1 MRRTK
6 VSGMMLGLTI
16 LFTSNALA
24 GKVIDRIL
32 QKKELVVGISG
43 NQPPLSATSKEGEII
58 GLDAELAQLIAD
70 TMGVKIKFEVMPF
83 SELLPSLQA
92 GKVEMVLSGMTITP
106 ERNLKVAFV
115 GPYFISGKS
124 IVTTREKALSIEGV
138 ADINTSYTTLAA
150 LKGSTS
156 QKFVQ
161 NMVPEAKLITTNNYD
176 EALDLLLE
184 GKVDA
189 IVADYPFCAV
199 SAFRYRE
206 KKLIAL
212 DQPFTYEPLG
222 IALPADD
229 PLLIN
234 WVENFLLTL
243 EGSGALEMLTE
254 KWFKD
259 SSWLNQLPSISSKV
273 YF

>member
-1 MRRTK
+1 MRRII
-6 VSGMMLGLTI
+6 LIIAGLTF
-16 LFTSNALA
+16 LFAASASA
-24 GKVIDRIL
+24 GPVIDRIL

-43 NQPPLSATSKEGEII
+43 NQPPLNATSKEGKII
-58 GLDAELAQLIAD
+58 GLEAELAQLMAD
-70 TMGVKIKFEVMPF
+70 TMGVKITFAVMPF

-92 GKVEMVLSGMTITP
+92 GTVQMVLSGMTVTP

-124 IVTTREKALSIEGV
+124 IVTTKEKALSIEGV
-138 ADINTSYTTLAA
+138 DDINTSYTTLAA

-156 QKFVQ
+156 QNFVQ
-161 NMVPEAKLITTNNYD
+161 NMVPEAKLITTKDYD
-176 EALDLLLE
+176 EALNLLLE
-184 GKVDA
+184 GKADA

-199 SAFRYRE
+199 SAIRYRE

-212 DQPFTYEPLG
+212 DQPFTYEPIG

-229 PLLIN
+229 LLLIN

-259 SSWLNQLPSISSKV
+259 SSWLSQLP
-273 YF
+273 

>member
-1 MRRTK
+1 MRRIK
-6 VSGMMLGLTI
+6 VMFVILGLTF

-24 GKVIDRIL
+24 GPVIDRIL
-32 QKKELVVGISG
+32 QRKELVVGISG
-43 NQPPLSATSKEGEII
+43 NQPPLSATSSEGEII

-83 SELLPSLQA
+83 SELLSSLQA
-92 GKVEMVLSGMTITP
+92 GKVDMVLSGVTITP
-106 ERNLKVAFV
+106 ERNLKVAFA

-124 IVTTREKALSIEGV
+124 IVTTREKALSIESV
-138 ADINTSYTTLAA
+138 ADIDSPSTTLVA

-156 QKFVQ
+156 QDFVQ
-161 NMVPEAKLITTNNYD
+161 KVVSKAKLVTTKNYD
-176 EALDLLLE
+176 EALNLLLE
-184 GKVDA
+184 GKADA
-189 IVADYPFCAV
+189 MVADYPFCAV

-212 DQPFTYEPLG
+212 DQPFTYEPIG
-222 IALPADD
+222 IALPAND
-229 PLLIN
+229 PLLLN

-259 SSWLNQLPSISSKV
+259 SSWLKKLP
-273 YF
+273 

>member
-1 MRRTK
+1 MGRTK
-6 VSGMMLGLTI
+6 VICMMLGLAL
-16 LFTSNALA
+16 LFTSNAFA
-24 GKVIDRIL
+24 GPVIDRIL

-43 NQPPLSATSKEGEII
+43 NQPPLSATSKEGDII
-58 GLDAELAQLIAD
+58 GLDAELAQLMAD

-83 SELLPSLQA
+83 SELLSSLQA

-124 IVTTREKALSIEGV
+124 IVTTREKALSIESV
-138 ADINTSYTTLAA
+138 DDINTSYTTLAA

-156 QKFVQ
+156 QNFVQ
-161 NMVPEAKLITTNNYD
+161 NAVSKAKLITTKSYD
-176 EALDLLLE
+176 EALNLLLE
-184 GKVDA
+184 GKADA
-189 IVADYPFCAV
+189 VVADYPFCAV
-199 SAFRYRE
+199 SAIRYRE

-222 IALPADD
+222 IALPAND

-234 WVENFLLTL
+234 WVENFLVTL

-259 SSWLNQLPSISSKV
+259 SSWLKKLP
-273 YF
+273 

>member
-6 VSGMMLGLTI
+6 VMLVVVGLI
-16 LFTSNALA
+16 FLFTANASA
-24 GKVIDRIL
+24 GPVIDRIL

-43 NQPPLSATSKEGEII
+43 NQPPLSATSKEGDII
-58 GLDAELAQLIAD
+58 GLDAEIAQLMAD
-70 TMGVKIKFEVMPF
+70 TMDVKIKFEVMPF
-83 SELLPSLQA
+83 SELLSALQA
-92 GKVEMVLSGMTITP
+92 GKVDMVLSGMTITP

-115 GPYFISGKS
+115 GPYFLSGKS
-124 IVTTREKALSIEGV
+124 IVTTREKALSIESV
-138 ADINTSYTTLAA
+138 ADINNSYTKLAV

-156 QKFVQ
+156 QNFVQ
-161 NMVPEAKLITTNNYD
+161 NVVPEAQLITTKNYD
-176 EALDLLLE
+176 EALNLLLE
-184 GKVDA
+184 GKADA

-199 SAFRYRE
+199 SAIRYRE

-222 IALPADD
+222 IALPAND

-259 SSWLNQLPSISSKV
+259 SSWLDQLASISSQV

>member
-1 MRRTK
+1 MRRIK
-6 VSGMMLGLTI
+6 VMFVILGFTF

-24 GKVIDRIL
+24 GPVIDRIL
-32 QKKELVVGISG
+32 QRKELVVGISG
-43 NQPPLSATSKEGEII
+43 NQPPLSATSSEGEII

-83 SELLPSLQA
+83 SELLSSLQA
-92 GKVEMVLSGMTITP
+92 RKVDMVLSGVTITP
-106 ERNLKVAFV
+106 ERNLKVAFA

-124 IVTTREKALSIEGV
+124 IVTTREKALSIESV
-138 ADINTSYTTLAA
+138 ADINSPSTTLVA

-156 QKFVQ
+156 QDFVQ
-161 NMVPEAKLITTNNYD
+161 KVVSQAKLVTTKNYD
-176 EALDLLLE
+176 EALNLLLE
-184 GKVDA
+184 GKADA
-189 IVADYPFCAV
+189 MVADYPFCAV

-206 KKLIAL
+206 KQLIAL
-212 DQPFTYEPLG
+212 DQPFTYEPIG
-222 IALPADD
+222 IALPAND
-229 PLLIN
+229 PLLLN

-259 SSWLNQLPSISSKV
+259 SSWLNKLP
-273 YF
+273 